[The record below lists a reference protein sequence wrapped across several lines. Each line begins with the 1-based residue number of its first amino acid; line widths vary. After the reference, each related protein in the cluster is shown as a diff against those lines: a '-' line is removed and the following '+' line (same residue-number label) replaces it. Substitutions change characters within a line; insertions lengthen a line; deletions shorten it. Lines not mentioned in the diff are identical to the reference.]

1 MDGRLDM
8 KQKAKGKTLWG
19 LMRLKWYLL
28 VPTVVLITCYS
39 ALKIAEGHML
49 ARLIDTIVQQNKE
62 QFSEVIAVTVSVFT
76 CSVFS
81 FFLWKYLAL
90 QFSDRLCALLQ
101 RLVSKR
107 IAHAA
112 DYTMH
117 QNHSGDLIS
126 RMSNDLILF
135 QEMLQKGLFQLFGGI
150 ATALFALIYLFYNN
164 WLLTVV
170 VLSSLPVIVI
180 LSVFLSAPV
189 EKYTKEAQNT
199 LSDINKEA
207 KETIAGAEIIRAFNM
222 QQFFINR
229 FKTFQQVWVM
239 HTHKRVKQSV
249 FLLVFGILISFLPF
263 LVVFGFGGYLVLQ
276 GQITIGLLFAF
287 IQLLNYISFPL
298 QELPMFLGKVK
309 AGLAGGK
316 RLLKLLNLEIEREDG
331 HQGRMDQEEL
341 IRFENVYFS
350 YPGQTEWALK
360 DVSFTI
366 KRGERIAVVGSS
378 GCGKSTLFKLIL
390 GEYAPQKGTITL
402 GNTLAQ
408 EWNLKALRKE
418 IAVVVQEP
426 FLMNT
431 SIKENIQLGNLD
443 GYDEQINT
451 AISQAQVSSFLNQLP
466 MGINTSAG
474 ELGVRFSG
482 GQRQRVCVA
491 RALMKQTPL
500 ILMDEATSALDVET
514 ESFIINTIKNL
525 PDEMT
530 AIMIAHRITPLNFVD
545 RFIVLDQ
552 GKIAEEGSH
561 ESLLSQKG
569 RYTDLYNSQSLEEG
583 C

>member
-1 MDGRLDM
+1 MKKNNSSIWRLIE
-8 KQKAKGKTLWG
+8 K
-19 LMRLKWYLL
+19 KWYLF
-28 VPTVVLITCYS
+28 VPTSIFVIVCSVL
-39 ALKIAEGHML
+39 KVAEGHMM
-49 ARLIDTIVQQNKE
+49 AELIDTMVKQNRE
-62 QFSEVIAVTVSVFT
+62 DFLPAVFITLLVFGGSVL
-76 CSVFS
+76 SI
-81 FFLWKYLAL
+81 FLWKYLAT
-90 QFSDRLCALLQ
+90 QFSDRLIAFLQ
-101 RLVSKR
+101 RAVSKR
-107 IAHAA
+107 IAHAT

-117 QNHSGDLIS
+117 QNHSGDLLS
-126 RMSNDLILF
+126 RMSNDLNLL
-135 QEMLQKGLFQLFGGI
+135 QEMLQKDLFALIGGI
-150 ATALFALIYLFYNN
+150 ATAVFALFYLFYNN
-164 WLLTVV
+164 WLLTIV
-170 VLSSLPVIVI
+170 VLASLPVIIIFSVL
-180 LSVFLSAPV
+180 LSTPV
-189 EKYTKEAQNT
+189 EKYANAAQKS
-199 LSDINKEA
+199 LSDINKQA
-207 KETIAGAEIIRAFNM
+207 KESVAGAEIIRAFNM
-222 QQFFINR
+222 QTFFMNR
-229 FKTFQQVWVM
+229 FRNLQAQWSIHTF
-239 HTHKRVKQSV
+239 KRIKQEI
-249 FLLVFGILISFLPF
+249 LLTVFGLTISFLPF

-298 QELPMFLGKVK
+298 QELPMLLGKVK

-316 RLLKLLNLEIEREDG
+316 RLLKLLNLELEREDG
-331 HQGRMDQEEL
+331 HQGKMDQEEL

-474 ELGVRFSG
+474 ELGARFSG

-491 RALMKQTPL
+491 RALMKKAPM
-500 ILMDEATSALDVET
+500 ILMDEATSALDNET
-514 ESFIINTIKNL
+514 ESLIIETVKRLPIEKTI
-525 PDEMT
+525 
-530 AIMIAHRITPLNFVD
+530 IMIAHRIKPLHFMD
-545 RFIVLDQ
+545 RFLVLDH
-552 GKIAEEGSH
+552 GTIAEEGSH